1 MWQLVTSVSNKEQGM
16 TLLLD
21 FLEGIYSRKSCGKP
35 AVHLT
40 ARELNTNAG
49 IDVLFSTLGEVLPCI
64 TDNEKDS
71 SIVYDD
77 LNFQKVKPA
86 LAKLFLSSQNAQV
99 NQQQQ
104 DSKKFIT
111 AESKKTINTK
121 NLVTIM
127 SKSVNH

>member
-77 LNFQKVKPA
+77 LN
-86 LAKLFLSSQNAQV
+86 LFDWLMIEASPC
-99 NQQQQ
+99 
-104 DSKKFIT
+104 
-111 AESKKTINTK
+111 KTIFVIPICPSQSTATK
-121 NLVTIM
+121 Q
-127 SKSVNH
+127 